1 MAVDGIGIRTN
12 KQGKMPFKARLF
24 IGMTA
29 AAGVAV
35 ALQAFARGHA
45 IEPVRFICY
54 LAIAL
59 MASRLKVRLPGIDGT
74 MSVNFLFVLLGV
86 LELSLAETLL
96 IGCAAGLAQCLWTPS
111 QANRSAKIIFNVFS
125 MMANSVAASYFA
137 YHWIGARLGHNV
149 PLSLA
154 VAASAYF
161 FANTL
166 LVTTI
171 VVLTEGKSFRKIWAE
186 CYFWSFPYYQAGAAV
201 VGLVFYVNRTFGW
214 QFSLLMAP
222 VVYWIYRSYH
232 LYLGKL
238 TDEKRRVELEKGH
251 AEALSALHMR
261 TIEALALAI
270 DAKDHTTH
278 KHLNRVR
285 TAAVEVGKDLK
296 LSTEELDALRAASLL
311 HDIGK
316 LGVPEHIISKPGR
329 LTPEEFEKMKIHPVI
344 GAEILER
351 VSFPYPVAPIVRAH
365 HEKWNG
371 TGYPDGLKGEDIPIG
386 ARILAAVDFM
396 DAMTSDRQYRK
407 AVPTDE
413 ALRMMVEQ
421 SGTSF
426 DPQVVEVL
434 ARRYHEFEE
443 VAAADAPEMQLNGL
457 SRNLPLK
464 GGHQPAA
471 GYERSGNAARNDNDF
486 LTSIAAARQ
495 EAQML
500 FELSQ
505 DLGKS
510 LSLDETLSVLSVRLR
525 KLIPYDSIVTFTKK
539 DNHIVPAHVSGDN
552 FRLFSSLSVPIG
564 EGLCGWVAENH
575 KAIVNGNPAVEPG
588 YQGEEGRFSTLRSA
602 LAIPLEGVNGLVGV
616 LALYNVEQDAFTADH
631 LRILQAISSKVA
643 LSMEN
648 ALKYQQAEDSATT
661 DYLTGLPNA
670 RSLFLHL
677 DREISRCARS
687 KENLAIMVCD
697 LNGFKQV
704 NDSFGHLEGDRLLRL
719 FAQQIKEVCREY
731 DYVARMGG
739 DEFVIVVPGIS
750 RETAQEKTILMKA
763 IAVQAG
769 QVVCGREQISLSA
782 GIALFPEDGADAE
795 QLLAQADRK
804 MYSAKR
810 THYEQSAAMASMTAA
825 RSAAVN

>member
-1 MAVDGIGIRTN
+1 
-12 KQGKMPFKARLF
+12 
-24 IGMTA
+24 
-29 AAGVAV
+29 
-35 ALQAFARGHA
+35 
-45 IEPVRFICY
+45 
-54 LAIAL
+54 
-59 MASRLKVRLPGIDGT
+59 
-74 MSVNFLFVLLGV
+74 
-86 LELSLAETLL
+86 
-96 IGCAAGLAQCLWTPS
+96 
-111 QANRSAKIIFNVFS
+111 
-125 MMANSVAASYFA
+125 
-137 YHWIGARLGHNV
+137 
-149 PLSLA
+149 
-154 VAASAYF
+154 
-161 FANTL
+161 
-166 LVTTI
+166 
-171 VVLTEGKSFRKIWAE
+171 
-186 CYFWSFPYYQAGAAV
+186 
-201 VGLVFYVNRTFGW
+201 
-214 QFSLLMAP
+214 
-222 VVYWIYRSYH
+222 
-232 LYLGKL
+232 
-238 TDEKRRVELEKGH
+238 
-251 AEALSALHMR
+251 MR

-285 TAAVEVGKDLK
+285 TCALEVGKELN
-296 LSTEELDALRAASLL
+296 LSTDQLDALRAASLL

-329 LTPEEFEKMKIHPVI
+329 LTPEEFEKMKIHPAI

-351 VSFPYPVAPIVRAH
+351 VCFPYPVAPIVRSH

-371 TGYPDGLKGEDIPIG
+371 KGYPDGLKAEEIPIG

-407 AVPTDE
+407 AVPTEE
-413 ALRMMVEQ
+413 ALRMMVEE
-421 SGTSF
+421 SGASF
-426 DPQVVEVL
+426 DPQVVDVL
-434 ARRYHEFEE
+434 QRRYYEFEE
-443 VAAADAPEMQLNGL
+443 IAARNAPELELNGL
-457 SRNLPLK
+457 SRNLPVK
-464 GGHQPAA
+464 RGHQPAA
-471 GYERSGNAARNDNDF
+471 GFERSANGAAPRNDNDF

-525 KLIPYDSIVTFTKK
+525 KMIPYDSIVTFTKK
-539 DNHIVPAHVSGDN
+539 GDHIIPAHVSGDN
-552 FRLFSSLSVPIG
+552 FRLFSSLEVPIG

-575 KAIVNGNPAVEPG
+575 KAILNGNPAVEPG

-602 LAIPLEGVNGLVGV
+602 LAVPLEGVNGLVGV

-750 RETAQEKTILMKA
+750 REAAQEKTMLLNA
-763 IAVQAG
+763 IAVEAG
-769 QVVCGREQISLSA
+769 KVVCGREQISLSV
-782 GIALFPEDGADAE
+782 GIALFPEDGVDAE
-795 QLLAQADRK
+795 QLLAQSDRK

-810 THYEQSAAMASMTAA
+810 THYEQSAALASMPVS

>member
-1 MAVDGIGIRTN
+1 
-12 KQGKMPFKARLF
+12 MPFKARLF
-24 IGMTA
+24 IGITA
-29 AAGVAV
+29 AAGVVV
-35 ALQAFARGHA
+35 ALQAFAHCHS
-45 IEPVRFICY
+45 IEPIRFICY

-111 QANRSAKIIFNVFS
+111 QSNRTAKIIFNVFS
-125 MMANSVAASYFA
+125 MMANSVAASYWA
-137 YHWIGARLGHNV
+137 YHWVGERLGHNV

-161 FANTL
+161 IANTL

-214 QFSLLMAP
+214 QLSLLMAP

-251 AEALSALHMR
+251 AEALTALHMR

-285 TAAVEVGKDLK
+285 TAAVEVGKDLQ
-296 LSTEELDALRAASLL
+296 LSAEELNALRAASLL

-329 LTPEEFEKMKIHPVI
+329 LTPEEFEKMKIHPII

-351 VSFPYPVAPIVRAH
+351 VSFPYPVAPIVRSH

-371 TGYPDGLKGEDIPIG
+371 TGYPDGLKGEEIPIG
-386 ARILAAVDFM
+386 ARILTAVDFM
-396 DAMTSDRQYRK
+396 DALTSDRQYRK
-407 AVPTDE
+407 AVPAEE

-434 ARRYHEFEE
+434 QRRYYEFEE
-443 VAAADAPEMQLNGL
+443 MAARETPEMELNGL
-457 SRNLPLK
+457 ARNLPLQ

-471 GYERSGNAARNDNDF
+471 GFERTGNAARSDNDF

-525 KLIPYDSIVTFTKK
+525 KLIPYDSIVTFIKK
-539 DNHIVPAHVSGDN
+539 EGFIEPAHVSGDN

-564 EGLCGWVAENH
+564 QGLCGWVAENH

-588 YQGEEGRFSTLRSA
+588 YKDEEGRFSTLRSA
-602 LAIPLEGVNGLVGV
+602 LAVPLEGVSGLVGV

-631 LRILQAISSKVA
+631 LRVLQAISSKVA

-687 KENLAIMVCD
+687 KESLAIMVCD

-750 RETAQEKTILMKA
+750 REVAQDKAVLMNA

-769 QVVCGREQISLSA
+769 QVVCGREQISLSV
-782 GIALFPEDGADAE
+782 GIALSPEDGVDAE

-810 THYEQSAAMASMTAA
+810 THYEQSAAMASMPAV

>member
-1 MAVDGIGIRTN
+1 MAVDGRGIRTN

-29 AAGVAV
+29 GAGIAV
-35 ALQAFARGHA
+35 ALQAFAHGHA

-677 DREISRCARS
+677 DQEISRCARS
-687 KENLAIMVCD
+687 KESLAIMVCD

-750 RETAQEKTILMKA
+750 RETAQEKTILMNA

-810 THYEQSAAMASMTAA
+810 THYEQSAAMARMTAA

>member
-1 MAVDGIGIRTN
+1 VGIAI
-12 KQGKMPFKARLF
+12 
-24 IGMTA
+24 
-29 AAGVAV
+29 
-35 ALQAFARGHA
+35 ALMAFAHGHCA
-45 IEPVRFICY
+45 EPVRFFCY
-54 LAIAL
+54 LTIAVL
-59 MASRLKVRLPGIDGT
+59 ASRLKVRLPGIDGT

-171 VVLTEGKSFRKIWAE
+171 VVLTENKSFKTIWAE

-214 QFSLLMAP
+214 QLSLLTAP

-251 AEALSALHMR
+251 AEALSALHLR

-285 TAAVEVGKDLK
+285 TAALEVGKDLK
-296 LSTEELDALRAASLL
+296 LTRDELDALRAASLL

-329 LTPEEFEKMKIHPVI
+329 LTPEEFEKMKIHPAI

-351 VSFPYPVAPIVRAH
+351 VSFPYPVAPIVRSH

-371 TGYPDGLKGEDIPIG
+371 SGYPDGLSGEEIPIG

-407 AVPTDE
+407 AVPAEE

-421 SGTSF
+421 SGVSF
-426 DPQVVEVL
+426 DPQVVDVL
-434 ARRYHEFEE
+434 QRRYYEFEE
-443 VAAADAPEMQLNGL
+443 MAAREAPEMELNGL
-457 SRNLPLK
+457 SRNAPTK

-471 GYERSGNAARNDNDF
+471 GFERSGNGARSDSDF

-539 DNHIVPAHVSGDN
+539 DDRIEPAHVSGDN

-602 LAIPLEGVNGLVGV
+602 LAVPLEGVNGLVGV

-687 KENLAIMVCD
+687 KDDLAIMVCD

-719 FAQQIKEVCREY
+719 VAQRIKEVCREY

-739 DEFVIVVPGIS
+739 DEFVIVMPGIS
-750 RETAQEKTILMKA
+750 REIAQEKTALLNM

-769 QVVCGREQISLSA
+769 QAVCGREQISLSV
-782 GIALFPEDGADAE
+782 GIALFPEDGSDAE

-810 THYEQSAAMASMTAA
+810 THYEQANALASMPAA

>member
-35 ALQAFARGHA
+35 ALQAFAHGHA

-588 YQGEEGRFSTLRSA
+588 YKGEEGRFSTLRSA

-750 RETAQEKTILMKA
+750 RETAQEKTILMNA

-810 THYEQSAAMASMTAA
+810 THYAQSAAMASMTAA

>member
-1 MAVDGIGIRTN
+1 MAVDGRGIRTN

-443 VAAADAPEMQLNGL
+443 VAAADVPEMQLNGL

-719 FAQQIKEVCREY
+719 LAQQIKEVCREY

-750 RETAQEKTILMKA
+750 RETAQEKTILMNA